1 MKDLTR
7 IEIFH
12 NYFKKMKVVLFI
24 KNSVFR
30 LLKYIIKH
38 RVSEEY
44 SIIFFSFK
52 VSKVYKSLFKI
63 SADIK
68 NIGFCTVIDL

>member
-7 IEIFH
+7 IEIFQ
-12 NYFKKMKVVLFI
+12 NYFKKMKVVLSI

-44 SIIFFSFK
+44 SITFFSFK

>member
-7 IEIFH
+7 IEIFQ

-68 NIGFCTVIDL
+68 NIGFCMVIDL

>member
-7 IEIFH
+7 IEIFQ
-12 NYFKKMKVVLFI
+12 NYFKKMKVVLSI

>member
-7 IEIFH
+7 IEIFQ

>member
-1 MKDLTR
+1 
-7 IEIFH
+7 
-12 NYFKKMKVVLFI
+12 MKVVLSI

>member
-1 MKDLTR
+1 MKL
-7 IEIFH
+7 
-12 NYFKKMKVVLFI
+12 VLFI

-52 VSKVYKSLFKI
+52 VSKVDKSLFKI

>member
-7 IEIFH
+7 IEIFQK
-12 NYFKKMKVVLFI
+12 YFKKMKVVLFI